1 MEQAPRAD
9 ADLGTNTM
17 EVSGSSSL
25 SVATQM
31 NLSTEDVQY
40 MEKKACEVTV
50 VRETLLTQH
59 FLESDCSKVSNVIKF
74 YTGFLSY
81 IRLMAVFNFLSS
93 ALVEN
98 YLLSHYKRSATQAGA
113 RRELEGISR
122 DISRQQW

>member
-40 MEKKACEVTV
+40 MEKKACKVI
-50 VRETLLTQH
+50 VRQIG
-59 FLESDCSKVSNVIKF
+59 IK
-74 YTGFLSY
+74 
-81 IRLMAVFNFLSS
+81 IAHLMIKA
-93 ALVEN
+93 
-98 YLLSHYKRSATQAGA
+98 
-113 RRELEGISR
+113 
-122 DISRQQW
+122 